1 MIPRKIF
8 SLFSLRLASNI
19 DRAIIDHGSLLMDLG
34 ESSFLALATA
44 ESSVCLR
51 RGQKNPHQTVP
62 PSPASNDAAKSIPSP
77 ESRKQVNVSRIPN
90 LKPATCPFVFHLPL
104 RPFEMNDS
112 SHERASYIYIY
123 SRGCVLFE

>member
-51 RGQKNPHQTVP
+51 RGQKIRTKPCHRY

-112 SHERASYIYIY
+112 SHERASYIYIQPWL
-123 SRGCVLFE
+123 RTI

>member
-51 RGQKNPHQTVP
+51 RGQKNPHQTVIRP
-62 PSPASNDAAKSIPSP
+62 QLLTTQRNQ
-77 ESRKQVNVSRIPN
+77 SRLQNREN
-90 LKPATCPFVFHLPL
+90 
-104 RPFEMNDS
+104 R
-112 SHERASYIYIY
+112 
-123 SRGCVLFE
+123 